1 MRPIKQKEETGI
13 KRLNVNLPT
22 ALHNSFKAT
31 TAARGLEMTVVLL
44 QFIEDYVAKYGS
56 ATPRPKSRRA

>member
-1 MRPIKQKEETGI
+1 VSQIRTKEGTGI
-13 KRLNVNLPT
+13 KRLNINVPT

-44 QFIEDYVAKYGS
+44 QFIEDYVAKHGS
-56 ATPRPKSRRA
+56 TTPRPKSRRA